1 MDTNIIELYRV
12 MSLIRKTEEALL
24 DLFAKNELSGTTH
37 TSIGQEANAVG
48 IVKSLD
54 LSKNAIWS
62 SHRCH
67 GHFLGG

>member
-1 MDTNIIELYRV
+1 M
-12 MSLIRKTEEALL
+12 L

-54 LSKNAIWS
+54 LSKDAIWS
-62 SHRCH
+62 IHRCH
-67 GHFLGG
+67 GHFPGG